1 MTSIAFIVCI
11 VLIWYV
17 TDNMEE
23 TKEFYKT
30 LISGETNEDIKNKMK
45 EIYEISKKKNKKYL
59 GIFIILLLISTAASV
74 MEVVSIFNK

>member
-1 MTSIAFIVCI
+1 MTSIAFIMGI

-30 LISGETNEDIKNKMK
+30 LISGEPNEDI
-45 EIYEISKKKNKKYL
+45 I
-59 GIFIILLLISTAASV
+59 
-74 MEVVSIFNK
+74 

>member
-59 GIFIILLLISTAASV
+59 GIFIILLLISVAVSV
-74 MEVVSIFNK
+74 MEIVSIFNK

>member
-30 LISGETNEDIKNKMK
+30 LISGEPNEDIKNKMK

-74 MEVVSIFNK
+74 MEIVSIFNK